1 MSELIHCMSDVGQW
15 TDSPRGLFCERP
27 IRVGL
32 GIGGWRL
39 GVGGA
44 GELWVGGVGAW
55 GWGLGAWGF
64 GLGGGIIYR
73 GEGTI
78 HCGYHIDTG
87 SCSKPTIVAGKMLL
101 KKYKI

>member
-1 MSELIHCMSDVGQW
+1 MQGSGQ
-15 TDSPRGLFCERP
+15 TVLGDYFVKGLFVLGWGLEAGGW
-27 IRVGL
+27 GL
-32 GIGGWRL
+32 GGLGSCGWVEL
-39 GVGGA
+39 GLGA
-44 GELWVGGVGAW
+44 GGL
-55 GWGLGAWGF
+55 GLGAWGF

>member
-1 MSELIHCMSDVGQW
+1 MSELIHCMSDAGQW

-55 GWGLGAWGF
+55 GWGLGAGGWELGAWGLAVVSSTEERALYTVVTTSTQEAAVSQQLW
-64 GLGGGIIYR
+64 LGKCY
-73 GEGTI
+73 
-78 HCGYHIDTG
+78 
-87 SCSKPTIVAGKMLL
+87 
-101 KKYKI
+101 